1 MSESRCHPIQTV
13 IDQAMQLVAKVRKS
27 AAMERIREE
36 LGITSVFL
44 RTSTASE
51 RAIIKWPASK
61 TLIVDLINKPIKA
74 QKSTWVTGGS
84 RWIKRYCQTD
94 AAGKTVISLTNRKI

>member
-13 IDQAMQLVAKVRKS
+13 IVQVTRLVAKVGKS

-44 RTSTASE
+44 RTSIARE
-51 RAIIKWPASK
+51 RDIIKWPASK
-61 TLIVDLINKPIKA
+61 TWISDLINTPIKV
-74 QKSTWVTGGS
+74 QKSSWVTGS
-84 RWIKRYCQTD
+84 SSWSKR
-94 AAGKTVISLTNRKI
+94 